1 MSIQV
6 TTLSRIIIARVRHRR
21 WTFFFSTR
29 EKENKSIIE
38 IENSMIFEKIRKK
51 ERNINSVPRFEIC
64 NFLVIY
70 HELSLKRYRYKNLY
84 NNNI

>member
-6 TTLSRIIIARVRHRR
+6 TTLSRIIIARVRR

-38 IENSMIFEKIRKK
+38 NENSMIFEKIRKK
-51 ERNINSVPRFEIC
+51 EIPIPRFEIC

-70 HELSLKRYRYKNLY
+70 HELSKRYRYKNLC

>member
-6 TTLSRIIIARVRHRR
+6 TTLSRIIIARVRR
-21 WTFFFSTR
+21 WTFFFSAR

-38 IENSMIFEKIRKK
+38 NENSMIFEKIRKK
-51 ERNINSVPRFEIC
+51 ERNINSVPIFEIC

-70 HELSLKRYRYKNLY
+70 HDLRTVSKTLSL
-84 NNNI
+84 